1 MSEFTVS
8 TPIHLISQEGE
19 SFEISLENAIIS
31 ELVKTMIDEEKDEEE
46 IQEIQEIPLP
56 AVKSAILAKIVE
68 FMNHYKTEKMTK
80 ITKPI
85 KSNNMS
91 EVVQEWYANFVN
103 VEQEVLFELTLVAN
117 FMDIHPLLDLTCAKV
132 ASMVKGKEP
141 EEIRHIF
148 NITEN
153 INGGPCINEDEA
165 QVRAENRW
173 CEDA

>member
-19 SFEISLENAIIS
+19 SFEISLENVIIS

-46 IQEIQEIPLP
+46 IQEIPLP
-56 AVKSAILAKIVE
+56 NVKSAMLAKIVE
-68 FMNHYKTEKMTK
+68 FMNHYKSEPMTE
-80 ITKPI
+80 ITKPV

-91 EVVQEWYANFVN
+91 KVVQEWYANFVN
-103 VEQEVLFELTLVAN
+103 VEQEILFELILAAN

-132 ASMVKGKEP
+132 ASMVKGQEP
-141 EEIRHIF
+141 EVIRHIF

-153 INGGPCINEDEA
+153 INGGPCITENED